1 MTPKPITNI
10 NKQTMLKF
18 FVARIINVAE
28 VWRIIPNAKPY
39 LLPNLSPILVI
50 DIEPKT
56 MPARKHAPT
65 KPIFI
70 ELSQKRSN

>member
-1 MTPKPITNI
+1 MTKMK
-10 NKQTMLKF
+10 KQTKYRS

-28 VWRIIPNAKPY
+28 VWRIMPSAKPY
-39 LLPNLSPILVI
+39 LLPILSPILVI

-56 MPARKHAPT
+56 IPARKQAPT

-70 ELSQKRSN
+70 ELSQ